1 MGVRESFMFK
11 HIEARF
17 KTNLLKKTATT
28 FGFLSII
35 LLIILPYVLI
45 QQRINK
51 TLIIG
56 IIIALIIYVSAI
68 QVLFSVLYRKLN
80 SLISAEQMK
89 SLRVINESEKKIRE
103 QAFRNSPTGIHNK
116 NFLEFKIEEFIN
128 DDLCKNKKFTLVI
141 INISNINEFQEV
153 LGQDTSCNLMKFIN
167 TSINKKI
174 TEKAISVILNN
185 HEFALFL
192 PNIDEEEKILDCC
205 KRINTIFDNPIEIDG
220 FDVNVSLCIGI
231 ACFPKHGKNIDT
243 LIQKARIAMSNCHKI
258 PDNNIL
264 MFSQELEVYSKVQF
278 ETKKDLSK
286 AVTNN
291 ELVLYYQ
298 PIINTNTEKIE
309 KVEAL
314 IRWRHSERG
323 LVSPGLFIPLAEESN
338 VIFELGEW
346 VLREACTQL
355 KKWHDLGQNNLI
367 MAINIS
373 PKQFE
378 QNGFVSKVKKII
390 KETGVNPSYV
400 ELEITE
406 GIAVKDTNSTLEKIN
421 VLNAIGISWSMD
433 DFGTGYSSLGKLN
446 ELPLDTLKIDMSF
459 IKDINENLDKTLLV
473 SAIIAMAKNLEMKVV
488 AEGVEKLDQ
497 FEFLKANQCDLIQGY
512 LIHKPC
518 DENDFG
524 KLFNKEFS
532 LHKRFIDEINREE
545 DYEYNKFIKDNAYA
559 VDLYDMGNKGYIQ
572 IDKEGKII
580 EANRILLEMLG
591 YNWEDIKGKSY
602 LDYLTKEYIKF
613 TQNLLKD
620 VKDNISVNIKIFKKD
635 KSIMIASVDFMPIY
649 SKDGQLENY
658 NCLVKDI
665 TKIYTSEK
673 EILEKRETYKRI
685 FNNAPLA
692 FIKWDKNMLIQ
703 EWNKHAEIIF
713 GWSKEEVKGKN
724 IVRLVVHKADEK
736 QLVHKAQ
743 KILGG
748 VNIHSIN
755 KNITKDNRR
764 IECEWF
770 NEVIYDIDGSLS
782 YVISIVKEI
791 RE

>member
-1 MGVRESFMFK
+1 MFK
-11 HIEARF
+11 HIEVRF
-17 KTNLLKKTATT
+17 KSNLLKKTATN
-28 FGFLSII
+28 FGSLSMI
-35 LLIILPYVLI
+35 LLIILSYILI
-45 QQRINK
+45 QQGINK

-56 IIIALIIYVSAI
+56 IIIGLIIYVSTI
-68 QVLFSVLYRKLN
+68 QILLRLLIRKIQ
-80 SLISAEQMK
+80 SLISAEKLK
-89 SLRVINESEKKIRE
+89 SLKVINESEKRMRE
-103 QAFRNSPTGIHNK
+103 QSFTNSPTGIHNK
-116 NFLEFKIEEFIN
+116 NFLEFKTEEFIN
-128 DDLCKNKKFTLVI
+128 ESVSENKNFALVI
-141 INISNINEFQEV
+141 MNISNMNEFQEV
-153 LGQDTSCNLMKFIN
+153 LGQDTSCKLMNYIN
-167 TSINKKI
+167 NSIKKKI
-174 TEKAISVILNN
+174 TEKDFSVILNN

-192 PNIDEEEKILDCC
+192 PNHHDKEEILDCC
-205 KRINTIFDNPIEIDG
+205 ERIKTIFDKVIEIDG
-220 FDVNVSLCIGI
+220 FDINISVCIGI
-231 ACFPKHGKNIDT
+231 AMFPEHDKTLDA
-243 LIQKARIAMSNCHKI
+243 LIQKARISMSNCHKI

-264 MFSQELEVYSKVQF
+264 MFSKELEVYTKVQF
-278 ETKKDLSK
+278 ELKKDLSK

-291 ELVLYYQ
+291 ELLLYYQ

-314 IRWRHSERG
+314 VRWKHPERG
-323 LVSPGLFIPLAEESN
+323 LVSPGLFIPLAEESK

-346 VLREACTQL
+346 VLREGCAQL
-355 KKWHDLGQNNLI
+355 KKWHDSDENNLI

-406 GIAVKDTNSTLEKIN
+406 GIAVKDTNSTLEKIKE
-421 VLNAIGISWSMD
+421 LNDMGISWSMD

-488 AEGVEKLDQ
+488 AEGVEKLEQ
-497 FEFLKANQCDLIQGY
+497 FEFLKANECDLIQGY

-518 DENDFG
+518 DEKDFG
-524 KLFNKEFS
+524 ELFNKEFS

-559 VDLYDMGNKGYIQ
+559 VDLYDMGSKGYIQ
-572 IDKEGKII
+572 IDKDGKII
-580 EANRILLEMLG
+580 EVNRVLLKMLG
-591 YNWEDIKGKSY
+591 YNWEDIKGKCY
-602 LDYLTKEYIKF
+602 LDYLPEEYIKLA
-613 TQNLLKD
+613 QNLLED
-620 VKDNISVNIKIFKKD
+620 TKDNISINAKIFKKD
-635 KSIMIASVDFMPIY
+635 KSIIIASIDFMPNY
-649 SKDGQLENY
+649 SKEGQLENY

-665 TKIYTSEK
+665 TKIYTAEK
-673 EILEKRETYKRI
+673 EILEKRETYEKI
-685 FNNAPLA
+685 FNDAPLA

-743 KILGG
+743 KILEG
-748 VNIHSIN
+748 VNIHSVN

-770 NEVIYDIDGSLS
+770 NEVIYNLDGSLS
-782 YVISIVKEI
+782 YVISIVKDVTD
-791 RE
+791 